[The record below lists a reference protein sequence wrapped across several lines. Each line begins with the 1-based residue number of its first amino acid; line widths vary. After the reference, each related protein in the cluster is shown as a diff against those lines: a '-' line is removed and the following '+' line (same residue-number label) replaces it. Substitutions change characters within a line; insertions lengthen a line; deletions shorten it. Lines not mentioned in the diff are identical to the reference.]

1 MAFSKKTAADS
12 ASNVSKLGP
21 AIEQM
26 DAEFQA
32 FCQVSQP
39 IPDIDLP
46 DEIIEGLEACAKLIG
61 FTYDVNEVST
71 FYMAVREGSKQLYGP
86 ALKAYGEG
94 LAIIWG
100 GNVIPV
106 DGEES
111 TSSAKFMKAVGE
123 KAVRLMLDPKGYS
136 LPLSVSL
143 DPLHGKKDAYETL
156 KSEFETFLTLDEFTP
171 YLNRGESAL
180 MWSEVPDGG
189 IVRTYSIIKA
199 MDPENPEVVKSY
211 RGLSLYEG
219 KPCWVFMPG
228 EMEDWEGV
236 TIDEENPLVFTKNGS
251 GVADGGGKVY
261 EIKMGGVFTKI
272 AFLNAE
278 TTYTVTGFSVKEKGP
293 YGPEYVLDV
302 VIPSDQKIRITKDKQ
317 TLEIAVTRGQIIK
330 VNGNKAIE
338 GALKGKPL
346 TSITEEK
353 PATLTVNSVF
363 KNNTGKDASD
373 ITFVLD
379 EYKSNARLQ
388 RLAARQAALKTA

>member
-1 MAFSKKTAADS
+1 MAFSKKSASDS
-12 ASNVSKLGP
+12 ASNVVKLEG
-21 AIEQM
+21 AIEAM
-26 DAEFQA
+26 NVEFQA
-32 FCQVSQP
+32 FCQVSQS
-39 IPDIDLP
+39 IPDTDLP
-46 DEIIEGLEACAKLIG
+46 DEIIEGLKACAELIG
-61 FTYDVNEVST
+61 FAYDVNTVSS
-71 FYMAVREGSKQLYGP
+71 FYMAVRDGSKQLYGP

-100 GNVIPV
+100 NNVIPV

-111 TSSAKFMKAVGE
+111 TGSIKFVKSVGDRG
-123 KAVRLMLDPKGYS
+123 VRLMLDPKGYS
-136 LPLSVSL
+136 LPISVSL
-143 DPLHGKKDAYETL
+143 DPLHGKKEAYELL
-156 KSEFETFLTLDEFTP
+156 KGEFNTFLTLDEFTP

-199 MDPENPEVVKSY
+199 MDPENHEVVKSY
-211 RGLSLYEG
+211 RGLSLYDG

-236 TIDEENPLVFTKNGS
+236 TIDEEHPLVFTKNGS
-251 GVADGGGKVY
+251 SAVDGDGNAY
-261 EIKMGGVFTKI
+261 EIKLGGVFTKI

-278 TTYTVTGFSVKEKGP
+278 TTYNVIGFTFKEKGQF
-293 YGPEYVLDV
+293 GPEYVLDV
-302 VIPSDQKIRITKDKQ
+302 VMPSDQKIRITKDKQ
-317 TLEIAVTRGQIIK
+317 AVEIAVTKGQIVK
-330 VNGNKAIE
+330 VNGNKVIE

-346 TSITEEK
+346 TAISAEK

-379 EYKSNARLQ
+379 EYKNNARLQ